1 MREDRFAQRLAQF
14 RDALAALKLALEQPE
29 DEFMRDS
36 IIKRFELSF
45 ETARKAMRQWLVDQ
59 EELTYESTKKAVME
73 AAFKTALVSD
83 ADLWAATIRR
93 TSTTRPRRW
102 KSWVSCAPVRWRR
115 LRPCW
120 PLWRLADGGAD
131 TAAKAG

>member
-1 MREDRFAQRLAQF
+1 MSEDRFDQRLAQY

-45 ETARKAMRQWLVDQ
+45 EAARKAMRQWLVDQ

-83 ADLWAATIRR
+83 ADLWAEIAAARNDSTHEYDKTKALEIVGFVRARAVAAFEALLATLEAR
-93 TSTTRPRRW
+93 
-102 KSWVSCAPVRWRR
+102 
-115 LRPCW
+115 
-120 PLWRLADGGAD
+120 
-131 TAAKAG
+131 

>member
-1 MREDRFAQRLAQF
+1 MIEDRFGQRLAQF

-59 EELTYESTKKAVME
+59 EEVTYESTKKAVME
-73 AAFKTALVSD
+73 AAFKTALVND
-83 ADLWAATIRR
+83 ADLWAEIAAARNDSSHEYDKTKALEI
-93 TSTTRPRRW
+93 
-102 KSWVSCAPVRWRR
+102 VAFVRAQAVVAFDALLAR
-115 LRPCW
+115 LEA
-120 PLWRLADGGAD
+120 L
-131 TAAKAG
+131 